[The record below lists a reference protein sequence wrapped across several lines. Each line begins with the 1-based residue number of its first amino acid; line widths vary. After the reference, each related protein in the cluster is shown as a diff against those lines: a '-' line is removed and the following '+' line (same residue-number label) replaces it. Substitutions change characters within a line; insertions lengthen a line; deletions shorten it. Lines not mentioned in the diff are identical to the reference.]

1 MTLFDHSRYVSL
13 TMEFRCNLKCVHC
26 MIEGTMDYLVPESK
40 DTFKQLL
47 AQNEKENL
55 WNGLILTGSEITL
68 INNLPELAKMAKQSG
83 FEHIRIQS
91 HGMHLDNEKFT
102 NTLVEAGIDE
112 FFISMPGSNP
122 DNHDAITEV
131 EGSFERT
138 LKGFEN
144 LEQYEHVTC
153 ITNTVVTQRSY
164 TLLPDIVD
172 ALSHL
177 KQLKQMEFWHYF
189 PMSENDDKNLV
200 ADYQDILPFLK
211 VAIEKAKQFDRDI
224 EVKNFPQCLLDE
236 HGDLLLNDQPQ
247 LFIDPAFWEQFERN
261 GFYQCKHREQCSS
274 QQCLGLGTAYIKKFG
289 WQEKQLHPI

>member
-247 LFIDPAFWEQFERN
+247 
-261 GFYQCKHREQCSS
+261 
-274 QQCLGLGTAYIKKFG
+274 
-289 WQEKQLHPI
+289 